1 MYVWS
6 PYKVTQFEWLG
17 ISERGESYEILQY
30 ILSKLMYRRF
40 VAANIH
46 AVIKN
51 ANYGIGDKRVTPGG
65 PGGDICLWSWPRS
78 LFNLLTRCN
87 SPPQKGCVT
96 PCTPNHTYNLTPFSL
111 FVIRDFKEE
120 REIRRNGFNIARWQQ
135 PEVVYFRSSDA
146 IIYLWP
152 KWNLKE
158 TPWTLK
164 ESSPFSLVSWMREV
178 RVLGVPRAGCQM
190 ETFCTNTVSD
200 QWLSPH
206 LHICIV
212 FLCWILFRPAWI
224 PRSYWGTNMS
234 AL

>member
-1 MYVWS
+1 MAYVVPFSYLSHNFLIYFIQNKFTIDSDIWGNINYMYVWS

-17 ISERGESYEILQY
+17 ISERGESYEIFKY

-65 PGGDICLWSWPRS
+65 PGGDICLWCWPRS

-120 REIRRNGFNIARWQQ
+120 TEIRRLQDDI
-135 PEVVYFRSSDA
+135 S
-146 IIYLWP
+146 L
-152 KWNLKE
+152 KWFILD
-158 TPWTLK
+158 
-164 ESSPFSLVSWMREV
+164 LVM
-178 RVLGVPRAGCQM
+178 
-190 ETFCTNTVSD
+190 
-200 QWLSPH
+200 
-206 LHICIV
+206 
-212 FLCWILFRPAWI
+212 
-224 PRSYWGTNMS
+224 
-234 AL
+234 